1 MIPELHHYHLADE
14 VTAFSTTR
22 HGGYSQGGYG
32 AFNVNLFCGDDVEA
46 IQKNRQLLC
55 QSLAIQPDRLLMPH
69 QVHGV
74 EVRRVTQDFLEL
86 PASERQAV
94 LEGVDA
100 LMTDVKEVCIGVST
114 ADCIPLIIY
123 DPEHTAAS
131 VIHAGWRGTVS
142 RIVQHTVKA
151 MVEAYGSDAGKLKAV
166 IGPGISLQS
175 FEVGDEVYTQ
185 FAEAGFLM
193 ESISCKMPAMNGG
206 MQEKWHIDLWAC
218 NRLQLLEAGLPS
230 EQIQV
235 SGICTYEHYEDYF
248 SARRLGINSGRILT
262 AVVVHEPK

>member
-1 MIPELHHYHLADE
+1 MIPELHYYHLADE
-14 VTAFSTTR
+14 VTAFSSTR
-22 HGGYSQGGYG
+22 HGGYSQGRYG
-32 AFNVNLFCGDDVEA
+32 AFNVNLYCGDDVAA
-46 IQKNRQLLC
+46 IQKNCQLLC

-74 EVRRVTQDFLEL
+74 EVRRVTQDILNL
-86 PASERQAV
+86 SASERQEA

-123 DPEHTAAS
+123 DSEHAAAS

-151 MVEAYGSDAGKLKAV
+151 MVETYGSDVRKLKAV
-166 IGPGISLQS
+166 VGPGISLQS

-185 FAEAGFLM
+185 FNEAAFPM
-193 ESISCKMPAMNGG
+193 EVISCKMPAMNGG

-218 NRLQLLEAGLPS
+218 NRLQLLGVGLLPKH
-230 EQIQV
+230 IQV
-235 SGICTYEHYEDYF
+235 AGICTYEHYEDYF
-248 SARRLGINSGRILT
+248 SARRLGVNSGRILT
-262 AVVVHEPK
+262 AIVIHA

>member
-1 MIPELHHYHLADE
+1 MIPELHYYHLADE
-14 VTAFSTTR
+14 VTAFSSTR
-22 HGGYSQGGYG
+22 HGGYSQGRYG
-32 AFNVNLFCGDDVEA
+32 AFNVNLYCGDDVAA

-74 EVRRVTQDFLEL
+74 EVRRVTQDILNL
-86 PASERQAV
+86 SASERQEA

-123 DPEHTAAS
+123 DPEHAAAS

-151 MVEAYGSDAGKLKAV
+151 MVETYGSDVRKLKAV
-166 IGPGISLQS
+166 VGPGISLQS

-185 FAEAGFLM
+185 FYEAAFPM
-193 ESISCKMPAMNGG
+193 EVISCKMPAMNGG

-218 NRLQLLEAGLPS
+218 NRLQLLGVGLLPKH
-230 EQIQV
+230 IQV
-235 SGICTYEHYEDYF
+235 AGICTYEHYEDYF
-248 SARRLGINSGRILT
+248 SARRLGVNSGRILT
-262 AVVVHEPK
+262 AIVIHA

>member
-1 MIPELHHYHLADE
+1 MIPELHYYHLADE
-14 VTAFSTTR
+14 VTAFSSTR
-22 HGGYSQGGYG
+22 HGGYSQGRYG
-32 AFNVNLFCGDDVEA
+32 EFNVNLYCGDDIEA
-46 IQKNRQLLC
+46 VQKNRQLLC

-74 EVRRVTQDFLEL
+74 EVRRVTQDILDL
-86 PASERQAV
+86 SASERQEA

-123 DPEHTAAS
+123 DPEHAAAS

-151 MVEAYGSDAGKLKAV
+151 MVETYGSDVRKLKAV
-166 IGPGISLQS
+166 VGPGISLQS

-185 FAEAGFLM
+185 FDEAAFPM
-193 ESISCKMPAMNGG
+193 EVISCKMPAMNGG

-218 NRLQLLEAGLPS
+218 NRLQLLGVGLLPKH
-230 EQIQV
+230 IQV
-235 SGICTYEHYEDYF
+235 AGICTYEHYEDYF
-248 SARRLGINSGRILT
+248 SARRLGVNSGRILT
-262 AVVVHEPK
+262 AIVIHA

>member
-1 MIPELHHYHLADE
+1 MIPELHYYHLADE
-14 VTAFSTTR
+14 VTAFSSTR
-22 HGGYSQGGYG
+22 HGGYSQGRYG
-32 AFNVNLFCGDDVEA
+32 AFNVNLYCGDDVAA

-74 EVRRVTQDFLEL
+74 EVRRVTQDILDL
-86 PASERQAV
+86 SASERQEA

-123 DPEHTAAS
+123 DPEHAAAS

-151 MVEAYGSDAGKLKAV
+151 MVETYGSDVRKLKAV
-166 IGPGISLQS
+166 VGPGISLQS

-185 FAEAGFLM
+185 FDEAAFPM
-193 ESISCKMPAMNGG
+193 EVISCKMPAMNGG

-218 NRLQLLEAGLPS
+218 NRLQLLGVGLLPKH
-230 EQIQV
+230 IQV
-235 SGICTYEHYEDYF
+235 AGICTYEHYEDYF
-248 SARRLGINSGRILT
+248 SARRLGVNSGRILT
-262 AVVVHEPK
+262 AIVIHA

>member
-1 MIPELHHYHLADE
+1 MIPELHYYHLADE
-14 VTAFSTTR
+14 VTAFSSTR
-22 HGGYSQGGYG
+22 HGGYSQGRYG
-32 AFNVNLFCGDDVEA
+32 AFNVNLYCGDDVAA

-74 EVRRVTQDFLEL
+74 EVRRVTQDILNL
-86 PASERQAV
+86 SASERQEA

-123 DPEHTAAS
+123 DPEHAAAS

-151 MVEAYGSDAGKLKAV
+151 MVETYGSDVRKLKAV
-166 IGPGISLQS
+166 VGPGISLQS

-185 FAEAGFLM
+185 FDEAAFPM
-193 ESISCKMPAMNGG
+193 EVISCKMPAMNGG

-218 NRLQLLEAGLPS
+218 NRLQLLGVGLLPKH
-230 EQIQV
+230 IQV
-235 SGICTYEHYEDYF
+235 AGICTYEHYEDYF
-248 SARRLGINSGRILT
+248 SARRLGVNSGRILT
-262 AVVVHEPK
+262 AIVIHA

>member
-1 MIPELHHYHLADE
+1 MIPELHYYHLADE
-14 VTAFSTTR
+14 VTAFSSTR
-22 HGGYSQGGYG
+22 HGGYSQGRYG
-32 AFNVNLFCGDDVEA
+32 AFNVNLYCGDDVAA

-74 EVRRVTQDFLEL
+74 EVRRVTQDILNL
-86 PASERQAV
+86 SASERQEA

-123 DPEHTAAS
+123 DPEHAAAS

-151 MVEAYGSDAGKLKAV
+151 MVETYGSDVRKLKAIV
-166 IGPGISLQS
+166 GPGISLQS

-185 FAEAGFLM
+185 FDEAAFPM
-193 ESISCKMPAMNGG
+193 EAISCKMPAMNGG

-218 NRLQLLEAGLPS
+218 NRLQLLGVGLLPRH
-230 EQIQV
+230 IQV
-235 SGICTYEHYEDYF
+235 AGICTYEHYEDYF
-248 SARRLGINSGRILT
+248 SARRLGVNSGRILT
-262 AVVVHEPK
+262 AIVIHA

>member
-1 MIPELHHYHLADE
+1 MIPELHYYHLADE
-14 VTAFSTTR
+14 VTAFSSTR
-22 HGGYSQGGYG
+22 HGGYSQGRYG
-32 AFNVNLFCGDDVEA
+32 AFNVNLYCGDDVAA

-55 QSLAIQPDRLLMPH
+55 QSLAIQPDHLLMPH

-74 EVRRVTQDFLEL
+74 EVRRVTQDILNL
-86 PASERQAV
+86 SASERQEA

-123 DPEHTAAS
+123 DPEHAAAS

-151 MVEAYGSDAGKLKAV
+151 MVETYGSDVRKLKAV
-166 IGPGISLQS
+166 VGPGISLQS

-185 FAEAGFLM
+185 FDEAAFPM
-193 ESISCKMPAMNGG
+193 EVISCKMPAMNGG

-218 NRLQLLEAGLPS
+218 NRLQLLGVGLLPKH
-230 EQIQV
+230 IQV
-235 SGICTYEHYEDYF
+235 AGICTYEHYEDYF
-248 SARRLGINSGRILT
+248 SARRLGVNSGRILT
-262 AVVVHEPK
+262 AIVIHA

>member
-1 MIPELHHYHLADE
+1 MIPELHYYHLADK
-14 VTAFSTTR
+14 VTAFCSTR
-22 HGGYSQGGYG
+22 HGGYSQGRYG
-32 AFNVNLFCGDDVEA
+32 EFNVNLFCGDDIEA
-46 IQKNRQLLC
+46 VQKNRQLLC

-74 EVRRVTQDFLEL
+74 EVRRVTQDILDL
-86 PASERQAV
+86 SASERQEA

-123 DPEHTAAS
+123 DPEHAAAS

-151 MVEAYGSDAGKLKAV
+151 MVETYGSDVRKLKAV
-166 IGPGISLQS
+166 VGPGISLQS

-185 FAEAGFLM
+185 FDEGAFPM
-193 ESISCKMPAMNGG
+193 EVISCKMPAMNGG

-218 NRLQLLEAGLPS
+218 NRLQLLEAGLLPRY
-230 EQIQV
+230 IQV
-235 SGICTYEHYEDYF
+235 AGICTYENYNDYF
-248 SARRLGINSGRILT
+248 SARRLGVNSGRILT
-262 AVVVHEPK
+262 AIVIHA

>member
-1 MIPELHHYHLADE
+1 MIPELHYYHLADE
-14 VTAFSTTR
+14 VTAFSSIR
-22 HGGYSQGGYG
+22 HGGYSQGRYG
-32 AFNVNLFCGDDVEA
+32 EFNVNLYCGDDIEA
-46 IQKNRQLLC
+46 VQKNRQLLC

-74 EVRRVTQDFLEL
+74 EVRRVTQDILDL
-86 PASERQAV
+86 SASERQEA

-123 DPEHTAAS
+123 DPEHAAAS

-151 MVEAYGSDAGKLKAV
+151 MVETYGSDVRKLKAV
-166 IGPGISLQS
+166 VGPGISLQS

-185 FAEAGFLM
+185 FDEAAFPM
-193 ESISCKMPAMNGG
+193 EVISCKMPAMNGG

-218 NRLQLLEAGLPS
+218 NRLQLLGVGLLPRH
-230 EQIQV
+230 IQV
-235 SGICTYEHYEDYF
+235 AGICTYEHYEDYF
-248 SARRLGINSGRILT
+248 SARRLGVNSGRILT
-262 AVVVHEPK
+262 AIVIHA

>member
-1 MIPELHHYHLADE
+1 MIPELHYYHLADE
-14 VTAFSTTR
+14 VTAFSSTR
-22 HGGYSQGGYG
+22 HGGYSQGRYG
-32 AFNVNLFCGDDVEA
+32 AFNVNLYCGDDVAA

-74 EVRRVTQDFLEL
+74 EVRRVTQDILDL
-86 PASERQAV
+86 SASERQEA

-123 DPEHTAAS
+123 DPEHAAAS

-151 MVEAYGSDAGKLKAV
+151 MVETYGSDVSKLKAV

-185 FAEAGFLM
+185 FAESAFPM
-193 ESISCKMPAMNGG
+193 NSISCRMPAMNGETL
-206 MQEKWHIDLWAC
+206 EKWHIDLWAC
-218 NRLQLLEAGLPS
+218 NRLQLLEAGLLPKHS
-230 EQIQV
+230 QV
-235 SGICTYEHYEDYF
+235 AGICTYEHYEDYF
-248 SARRLGINSGRILT
+248 SARRLGVNSGRILT
-262 AVVVHEPK
+262 AIVIHA